1 MSMPTPHTAPKVEQ
15 GGNVTIF
22 TFTADELRDVEN
34 VIARELGD
42 FSIGSGE
49 HHLLL
54 NFINVKYLN
63 SIELGTLIT
72 LHKRIRSAGG
82 QLTLFNLNSQVFE
95 LFTTT
100 RLDTLLT
107 ICREA
112 RELSIAAVPT
122 THLTEN
128 N

>member
-1 MSMPTPHTAPKVEQ
+1 MSTRTSPKVEQ
-15 GGNVTIF
+15 GGNVTIL
-22 TFTADELRDVEN
+22 TFTDDLRDGEN
-34 VIARELGD
+34 AIARELVD
-42 FSIGSGE
+42 FSTELGD

-63 SIELGTLIT
+63 SVELGTLIN
-72 LHKRIRSAGG
+72 LHKRVRSAGG
-82 QLTLFNLNSQVFE
+82 RLTLFNLNAQVFQ

-112 RELSIAAVPT
+112 SEVSIAAVSA
-122 THLTEN
+122 THLNEKN
-128 N
+128 